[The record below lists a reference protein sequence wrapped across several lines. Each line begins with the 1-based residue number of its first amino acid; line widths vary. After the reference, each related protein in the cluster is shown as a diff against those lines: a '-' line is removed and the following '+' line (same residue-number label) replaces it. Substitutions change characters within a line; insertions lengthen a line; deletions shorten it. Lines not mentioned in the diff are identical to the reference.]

1 MVKQGLQRHLKSWA
15 TEFIQHLLG
24 LTHKQWLYQ
33 NARTHIRLLEGK
45 SELEHDNIMDQV
57 GRLLFTDPTLLL
69 PQHRHLLELD
79 FEKLGAGSTTNRQYW
94 LANLE
99 SAVKAFQQIT
109 RIAETSCPPHF
120 ENPTVR

>member
-1 MVKQGLQRHLKSWA
+1 MVKQGSQRHLKSWA

-57 GRLLFTDPTLLL
+57 GRLLFTCYCLNIDTYWNWTSKNWELAQLRTGNTGL
-69 PQHRHLLELD
+69 P
-79 FEKLGAGSTTNRQYW
+79 
-94 LANLE
+94 
-99 SAVKAFQQIT
+99 I
-109 RIAETSCPPHF
+109 
-120 ENPTVR
+120 